1 MNHILCVVH
10 GFVED
15 QQLFFVFFFFF
26 LTLMLK
32 YWFENLES
40 LILNR
45 NISEE
50 SEVS

>member
-15 QQLFFVFFFFF
+15 QQLFFFFC
-26 LTLMLK
+26 LSLMLK